1 MPNIQRIAYCDNLHC
16 ETPDEGIERI
26 SDYRIMEDNSI
37 LCAWCAELAYADDM
51 WTQENME
58 LLEGE

>member
-16 ETPDEGIERI
+16 ETPDEPIERI

-37 LCAWCAELAYADDM
+37 LCTGCAELAYADDM